1 VDTLIRVFVR
11 DFPPLAVHRG
21 EKTVDAYLSGSD
33 GGVPNRLLALEEL
46 MMLRLANENP
56 AFEPFKRLFDDA
68 SLSANTEY
76 DAACAEIRS
85 FFTAMPSFGPEGQNL
100 WELLRSP
107 AVAEPYSLPASSTTS
122 AALGPHHRRLPPA
135 AAHTAWT

>member
-1 VDTLIRVFVR
+1 MGLIDEILHHVAALYHAKAAPDAMKKLADRLEEKLGKKKVDTLIRVFVR

-33 GGVPNRLLALEEL
+33 AGIPNRLIALEEL

-76 DAACAEIRS
+76 DAACEIGR
-85 FFTAMPSFGPEGQNL
+85 
-100 WELLRSP
+100 
-107 AVAEPYSLPASSTTS
+107 
-122 AALGPHHRRLPPA
+122 
-135 AAHTAWT
+135 AHV